1 MSALLE
7 LFAELFFELAVVG
20 TGHGVCWLLP
30 IRRKFSDSEAAFA
43 GVLFWLIVIAGVVWW
58 RLS

>member
-7 LFAELFFELAVVG
+7 LFAEIFFELAVVA
-20 TGHGVCWLLP
+20 TGHGIGWLLP
-30 IRRKFSDSEAAFA
+30 IRRKFSDNEATFV
-43 GVLFWLIVIAGVVWW
+43 GVVFWVIVIAGVVWW